1 MMAKENI
8 VELDA
13 SLQANKKIADNWLWN
28 PSLIADIT
36 IAVSQTIG
44 CQQTVQSEDFHHLT
58 WCSSDGRGDV
68 MVEIRDGE
76 AILLVN
82 NDRWRGPR
90 EALTL
95 EGVAARY
102 GLKMGEYSDDD

>member
-1 MMAKENI
+1 MAKENI

-58 WCSSDGRGDV
+58 WCRSDGKSV
-68 MVEIRDGE
+68 VIVEIRDGTQ
-76 AILLVN
+76 ALLMN
-82 NDRWRGPR
+82 ADRYRGHQ
-90 EALTL
+90 EIFAL
-95 EGVAARY
+95 EGIAARY
-102 GLKMGEYSDDD
+102 ALEFGEFTDDC

>member
-1 MMAKENI
+1 MAKENI

-44 CQQTVQSEDFHHLT
+44 CRQTVQSEDFHHLT
-58 WCSSDGRGDV
+58 WCRSDGKSDV
-68 MVEIRDGE
+68 MVEIRDGTQALLLNTDRYRSHQE
-76 AILLVN
+76 IL
-82 NDRWRGPR
+82 
-90 EALTL
+90 AL
-95 EGVAARY
+95 EGIAARY
-102 GLKMGEYSDDD
+102 ALEFGEFSDEQ

>member
-1 MMAKENI
+1 MTKDNI

-28 PSLIADIT
+28 PWLIADVT
-36 IAVSQTIG
+36 LAVSQTIG
-44 CQQTVQSEDFHHLT
+44 SHQTVQSEGFHHLT

-68 MVEIRDGE
+68 MVEIQDGE
-76 AILLVN
+76 SILLIN
-82 NDRWRGPR
+82 IDRWRSHR
-90 EALTL
+90 EVLTL

-102 GLKMGEYSDDD
+102 GLKMGEYIDD